1 MFFINCSVRERSF
14 SAHHNDKISI
24 KWRIIYIDSGF
35 IMSRKSVKENKNIYQ
50 LAREEAELSRE
61 AASAAMQFVTD
72 NRIESF
78 EADKSTPHPEEVLAM
93 ADAYKKPELCNYF
106 CSHDCPIGRE
116 YVPEVKNAEL
126 SQISLEMLVSLN
138 SLNAMKD
145 RLIEITVDG
154 QISNDEI
161 NDFVKIENK
170 LDDISEAVSA
180 LKLWCQK
187 AVASGKIDEAALE
200 SARKTENH

>member
-1 MFFINCSVRERSF
+1 
-14 SAHHNDKISI
+14 
-24 KWRIIYIDSGF
+24 
-35 IMSRKSVKENKNIYQ
+35 MSRKSVKENKNIYQ

-106 CSHDCPIGRE
+106 CSHDCPIGKE

-145 RLIEITVDG
+145 PLIEITVDG